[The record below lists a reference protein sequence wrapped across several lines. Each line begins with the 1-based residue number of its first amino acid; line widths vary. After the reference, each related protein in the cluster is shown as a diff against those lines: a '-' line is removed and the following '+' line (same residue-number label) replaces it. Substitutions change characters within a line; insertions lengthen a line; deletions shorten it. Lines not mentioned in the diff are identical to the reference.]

1 MISFDHNIEYLLA
14 FIPAILGLS
23 LPVLLQ
29 VIERLDQKYRSSRIA
44 DRLMKEK
51 SIYVC
56 KWSLVFSLFTC
67 IYAVFVKIP
76 SPWDCWVLNNSAE
89 LLALLLCI
97 ILIGSF
103 LWSCVIIMDYYNQG
117 KLQNFIIKD
126 LNNTKNNLQKHENAF
141 RDFVDLSKSNLE
153 ASDRTQAIRVF
164 DVLRD
169 EMNRIIQQAGLNGVK
184 IPGYLAFGITSV
196 NENLCLMDRRPF
208 SVNNG
213 NQIIKELIS
222 NPATLSE
229 EAYSLLW
236 RNLLLQLHYGA
247 EEWVYEYW
255 TTAVQTYDFDLQPIY
270 TGIYGADEKYTEED
284 VHLRLAQRQRFLEFH
299 VLLCAYILHQKR
311 YELLGKLF
319 WYTREMPPKY
329 PLIPSSL
336 SEILSIFEQVEES
349 PRLDFTAGQY
359 YPFPGMKGIVDEEIK
374 AIVKSYLS
382 LLYLRLF
389 SPIGIVPQVSIA
401 LPEQL
406 GALKAYKSYIEYIK
420 RRMVLIRNNPELYA
434 LVKSD
439 SVDTDKEIES
449 ILDDIRRKID
459 SVRTKG
465 DLDDEIKKENID
477 ELHDI
482 VINNLRPYKE
492 IIERES
498 NLTPDVGFWLNGNVS
513 YPYDNAAFMKNSDM
527 SYVGMAENVGDS
539 TIGKFQYY
547 FGSVFYQVSEGF
559 KYRINSRSI
568 FEAIDKL
575 QISDDFVIIA
585 FDVYWDYYLTLEQK
599 GLSKDKDGRYYY
611 HGLSII
617 NLTSGSFQ
625 LISRSLFILRKND
638 LPQVVFIPPSAEQ
651 KDMYHL
657 ECLDEGIQL
666 YTSII
671 QLSQDEKLLEVV
683 KKDLPD
689 EKLEDKSLF
698 SAFLLAKVLW
708 SKFIPIVGI
717 KIMYDL
723 RDNGTSDDVEK
734 VVCFDMLPKE
744 RNVLF
749 ARSEELAAFHIG
761 QELGIK
767 LTKTRKSFDFKGE
780 KDGKKVYV
788 EIKYCRSDRVYVI
801 KDIEK
806 RYRLLQENGDDFL
819 LYMAFV
825 SDRPTSDSIKQ
836 RLKDDIQSISQDI
849 IVKFYSFIKA

>member
-1 MISFDHNIEYLLA
+1 MIAFEHNIEYLLA
-14 FIPAILGLS
+14 FIPAILGMS

-29 VIERLDQKYRSSRIA
+29 VIERLDQKYRSTRISE
-44 DRLMKEK
+44 RLKREM
-51 SIYVC
+51 SVSVC
-56 KWSLVFSLFTC
+56 KWSLVVALLTSF
-67 IYAVFVKIP
+67 YAVFVKFP
-76 SPWDCWVLNNSAE
+76 SPWDCWLMNNSAA
-89 LLALLLCI
+89 LFALLSCMV
-97 ILIGSF
+97 LIGTF
-103 LWSCVIIMDYYNQG
+103 LWSCVDLMDYYNQG
-117 KLQNFIIKD
+117 KLQNNIIKD
-126 LNNTKNNLQKHENAF
+126 INETKNNLPKHENAF

-153 ASDRTQAIRVF
+153 ASERTQAIRVF
-164 DVLRD
+164 DVIR
-169 EMNRIIQQAGLNGVK
+169 EEINGIIQQAESNGMK
-184 IPGYLAFGITSV
+184 IPGYLAFGITSI
-196 NENLCLMDRRPF
+196 NENLCLMNRRPF

-213 NQIIKELIS
+213 NQIVKTLIS
-222 NPATLSE
+222 NPTKLSE
-229 EAYSLLW
+229 EVYSLLW
-236 RNLLLQLHYGA
+236 HNLILQLYYGA
-247 EEWVYEYW
+247 DEWVYEYW
-255 TTAVQTYDFDLQPIY
+255 TTAVQTYDFDLQRIFA
-270 TGIYGADEKYTEED
+270 GINGVDEEYTEDD
-284 VHLRLAQRQRFLEFH
+284 VYMRLAQRQRFLEFH
-299 VLLCAYILHQKR
+299 ILLCAYILHQKK

-319 WYTREMPPKY
+319 WYTRELPPRY
-329 PLIPSSL
+329 PLIPSTS
-336 SEILSIFEQVEES
+336 SEIIAIFVQMEES
-349 PRLDFTAGQY
+349 PRLDLSAGQY

-382 LLYLRLF
+382 LLYLRQF
-389 SPIGIVPQVSIA
+389 SPIGIVPDVSIA

-420 RRMVLIRNNPELYA
+420 RRILLIRNNPELYA
-434 LVKSD
+434 LVKTD

-477 ELHDI
+477 ELHDL

-492 IIERES
+492 IIESES

-527 SYVGMAENVGDS
+527 SYIGMAENVGDS

-547 FGSVFYQVSEGF
+547 FASVFYQVSEGF
-559 KYRINSRSI
+559 KYRINSKSI

-575 QISDDFVIIA
+575 QVDDDFVIIA
-585 FDVYWDYYLTLEQK
+585 FDVYWDYYLTLKQE
-599 GLSKDKDGRYYY
+599 GLSKDKDGSYYY

-657 ECLDEGIQL
+657 ECLDERIQL

-671 QLSQDEKLLEVV
+671 QLSQDKKLLEVV

-767 LTKTRKSFDFKGE
+767 LTKTRKSFDFEGE

-788 EIKYCRSDRVYVI
+788 EIKYCRLYRVVV
-801 KDIEK
+801 KDIEYK
-806 RYRLLQENGDDFL
+806 YRLLQENGDDFL

-825 SDRPTSDSIKQ
+825 SDRPTPADIKN
-836 RLKDDIQSISQDI
+836 RLKDDIQSISQNI
-849 IVKFYSFIKA
+849 VVKFYSFVKA